1 MSAPPE
7 TDREYAYFRA
17 VGTDSPDIIS
27 KVLGLE
33 PSESWS
39 VGETF
44 ERRGNT
50 FTRRSSLW
58 QLDSGL
64 TDQSPLNEHLSSLL
78 AHLEPRRNEL
88 LRIGEKSKTQLVC
101 VGYYFQSFSFELD
114 FEIQKRATSLGL
126 GFWFDTYSF
135 GDYHEEITELRE
147 QVSPDHG
154 RQRARGAAH
163 VVCDAAEFRHAAER
177 AQQLFAHGLHIGAG
191 LAKFGFNLR
200 RNGQRPDMGGAGQLV
215 EIL

>member
-17 VGTDSPDIIS
+17 VGTDSPIRIS
-27 KVLGLE
+27 KLLGLE

-39 VGETF
+39 IGETF

-64 TDQSPLNEHLSSLL
+64 TDQSPLKEHLSSLL
-78 AHLEPRRNEL
+78 ALLEPKRSEL
-88 LRIGEKSKTQLVC
+88 LRIGESFRTQLVC
-101 VGYYFQSFSFELD
+101 VGYYYQSFSFELD
-114 FEIQKRATSLGL
+114 LEIQTSATSLGL
-126 GFWFDTYSF
+126 GFWFDIYSF

-147 QVSPDHG
+147 QVSAYSNID
-154 RQRARGAAH
+154 
-163 VVCDAAEFRHAAER
+163 
-177 AQQLFAHGLHIGAG
+177 
-191 LAKFGFNLR
+191 
-200 RNGQRPDMGGAGQLV
+200 
-215 EIL
+215 